1 MQQNLR
7 GTTHSASLSG
17 ANPKA
22 VEGRRCIL
30 GESTMRATALVEK
43 ERSLVLTWESGRTSE
58 FHYVWLRDN
67 CRCPS
72 CRSPQTFERVSFTGD
87 IPLDIAPRE
96 AGLSPAGGLEI
107 VWDND
112 GMASR
117 YSGDWLHAHRYAPE
131 APEFESPASEP
142 APTLWGSDLQGPV
155 PTFDYDDIMGSDEG
169 LLAWIESLEEYGLV
183 RTRGVPTDPRPDLD
197 PPGETSPV
205 RRALRAA
212 CGEVERFANH
222 VACVRQDAFDSG
234 TADMKVDSGG
244 YAQALTPIP
253 LPLHTDVPC
262 FDWPP
267 GVLMLHCLQPAA
279 SGGENIFVDGFH
291 IAERLRAER
300 PEAFELLST
309 LSVAFKLAS
318 PDAELI
324 ARERMLE
331 LDGRGR
337 MRVFRF
343 SVHEVQPLD
352 LPGDRVEPFYAA
364 YHALCAMVND
374 PANQVRFRLGKGDM
388 WASHNHRVAH
398 GRTAFNTGGA
408 PRHLQH
414 AYMNFDDVRSRA
426 RVIRRTRA
434 GRSWPDVY

>member
-1 MQQNLR
+1 
-7 GTTHSASLSG
+7 
-17 ANPKA
+17 
-22 VEGRRCIL
+22 
-30 GESTMRATALVEK
+30 MRATALVER
-43 ERSLVLTWESGRTSE
+43 ERSLVLTWEDGHASE

-67 CRCPS
+67 CRCPR

-96 AGLSPAGGLEI
+96 AGLSPAGGLDI

-112 GMASR
+112 GMATSF
-117 YSGDWLHAHRYAPE
+117 SGDWLHAHHYPPE
-131 APEFESPASEP
+131 APGAAAVSPAP
-142 APTLWGSDLQGPV
+142 PRTLWGGELNGRI
-155 PTFDYDDIMGSDEG
+155 PTFGYDEIVGSDEG
-169 LLAWIESLEEYGLV
+169 LLAWIESLTEYGLV
-183 RTRGVPTDPRPDLD
+183 LTRGVPTDPRPDLD
-197 PPGETSPV
+197 PPGET
-205 RRALRAA
+205 RRTRLAVRAA

-234 TADMKVDSGG
+234 TADMKVDPGG

-267 GVLMLHCLQPAA
+267 GVLMLHCLQPAE
-279 SGGENIFVDGFH
+279 SGGENVFVDGFH
-291 IAERLRAER
+291 IAEKLRAER

-309 LSVAFKLAS
+309 LPVAFKLAS
-318 PDAELI
+318 PDAELV

-331 LDGRGR
+331 LDARGW

-352 LPGDRVEPFYAA
+352 LPGDLVEPFYAA
-364 YHALCAMVND
+364 YHQLCAMVRD
-374 PANQVRFRLGKGDM
+374 PANQVRCRLGKGDM
-388 WASHNHRVAH
+388 WASHNHRIAH
-398 GRTAFNTGGA
+398 GRSAFSTGGA

-414 AYMNFDDVRSRA
+414 AYMNFDDVQSRA
-426 RVIRRTRA
+426 RVIRRART
-434 GRSWPDVY
+434 GRVWPDVY

>member
-1 MQQNLR
+1 
-7 GTTHSASLSG
+7 
-17 ANPKA
+17 
-22 VEGRRCIL
+22 
-30 GESTMRATALVEK
+30 MRATELVEK
-43 ERSLVLTWESGRTSE
+43 ERSLLLTFEDGRASE
-58 FHYVWLRDN
+58 YHYVWLRDN

-87 IPLDIAPRE
+87 IPLDISPRE
-96 AGLSPAGGLEI
+96 AQLSPQGGLEI
-107 VWDND
+107 VWGHD
-112 GMASR
+112 GMAS
-117 YSGDWLHAHRYAPE
+117 SFPGDWLHAHRYAPDGRPVE
-131 APEFESPASEP
+131 PASSEFRQ
-142 APTLWGSDLQGPV
+142 TLWGGELNGHI
-155 PTFDYDDIMGSDEG
+155 PTFSYNEVVGSGGG
-169 LLAWIESLEEYGLV
+169 LLDWIEALAEYGVVL
-183 RTRGVPTDPRPDLD
+183 TRGVPTDPRPDLD

-205 RRALRAA
+205 RLAVRSA

-234 TADMKVDSGG
+234 TADMKVDPGG

-262 FDWPP
+262 FNWPP
-267 GVLMLHCLQPAA
+267 GVLMLHCLQPAE
-279 SGGENIFVDGFH
+279 SGGENVFVDGFH
-291 IAERLRAER
+291 IAERLRAEH

-309 LSVAFKLAS
+309 LPVSFKLAS

-331 LDGRGR
+331 LDSRGR

-352 LPGDRVEPFYAA
+352 LPGDLVEPFYAA
-364 YHALCAMVND
+364 YHRLCTMVTE
-374 PANQVRFRLGKGDM
+374 PANQIRCRLAKGDL
-388 WASHNHRVAH
+388 WTAHNHRIAH
-398 GRTAFNTGGA
+398 GRTAFSTGEA

-414 AYMNFDDVRSRA
+414 AYMNFDDVMSRA

-434 GRSWPDVY
+434 GRIWPDVY